1 MLFHSSQHK
10 KIKVCDFGIA
20 GKCQPNDK
28 EETDAGTITCMPPE
42 VLSGEN
48 NDADPSIDIWGLGV
62 MMFIMMYKE
71 LPFNG
76 ESPEEVIKKV
86 IEDDL
91 EFRDDIRL
99 ISPQAK
105 DIITRMLEKDP
116 KKRISMYEIFDHEWL
131 FMT

>member
-1 MLFHSSQHK
+1 
-10 KIKVCDFGIA
+10 
-20 GKCQPNDK
+20 
-28 EETDAGTITCMPPE
+28 MPPE